1 MTTSSEISDRI
12 LESVLAKRLLPGARL
27 SEQQLATL
35 FGCSRTIVREALT
48 RLSVRQLVVS
58 SVGSGWYIAAPTQE
72 EASETFEARRVIE
85 TGLLR
90 SRERLDSAG
99 LKRLR
104 QHLQQQRR
112 ALKSGDAGLRSFL
125 LGDFHVCLAQCLGNA
140 VLANTL
146 KDLTARTTLIA
157 IEHQSDADAAHSCEE
172 HAQIVEA
179 LEAGNLVR
187 AEKLMAAHLGTWHV
201 KLPMQADAEAA
212 GIPQT
217 PDPLMTLQEVL
228 QPLDVHGASSVSGAL
243 RNPPPKTAAKGRS
256 ARPPRST

>member
-72 EASETFEARRVIE
+72 EAIETFEARRVIE

-112 ALKSGDAGLRSFL
+112 ALKSGDTGLRSFL

-157 IEHQSDADAAHSCEE
+157 IEHQSDADASHSCDE

-179 LEAGNLVR
+179 LEAGDLMR
-187 AEKLMAAHLGTWHV
+187 AEQLMAAHLGTWHV
-201 KLPMQADAEAA
+201 KLPMQDHAEAA
-212 GIPQT
+212 HI

-228 QPLDVHGASSVSGAL
+228 QPLDIHGASGTSASTG
-243 RNPPPKTAAKGRS
+243 NPPLKTAAKGRA
-256 ARPPRST
+256 ARPSRSI